1 LIWSN
6 HGLSCINIEVWCPIK
21 DLIEKIWNQ
30 RPNRKRCVQRRT
42 EINRIRGQIEEDGS
56 LLINWGSICIN
67 LIPWTKVKMAAD
79 ILIWQGY
86 NWIES
91 KLQLRTW
98 LNKSNME
105 DWFGNWCILMSFP
118 FKWNDAFWQKWRHFI
133 HCSQKKST
141 TRCRFKWYCASSSSP
156 GCAAGE
162 KEFIFLF
169 FPVFS
174 LSLSLPPTWPN
185 VDKTYPSTH
194 PAITL
199 KKGEGSHAL

>member
-1 LIWSN
+1 MIWSN
-6 HGLSCINIEVWCPIK
+6 HGLSCINIEVWCPIR

-30 RPNRKRCVQRRT
+30 RPNRKRCAQRRT

-133 HCSQKKST
+133 HCSQKKKHNTMS
-141 TRCRFKWYCASSSSP
+141 F
-156 GCAAGE
+156 
-162 KEFIFLF
+162 
-169 FPVFS
+169 
-174 LSLSLPPTWPN
+174 
-185 VDKTYPSTH
+185 
-194 PAITL
+194 
-199 KKGEGSHAL
+199 